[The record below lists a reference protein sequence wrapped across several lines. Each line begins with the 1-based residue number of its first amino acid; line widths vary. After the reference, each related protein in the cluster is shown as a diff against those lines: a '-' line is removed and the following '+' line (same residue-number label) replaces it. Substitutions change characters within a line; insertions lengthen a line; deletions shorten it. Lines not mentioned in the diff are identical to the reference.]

1 MIEDAIQDHEDI
13 EFESDAYSLEDICRV
28 VVRND
33 ICDAKKE
40 ESTVLTQLII
50 CIYQYS
56 NIM

>member
-1 MIEDAIQDHEDI
+1 MIKIAKKFLTGNEDI

-40 ESTVLTQLII
+40 ESTVLT
-50 CIYQYS
+50 
-56 NIM
+56 